1 MAEASFIQE
10 GVGRVQSALK
20 SLDKEY
26 RRIQKQAD
34 ARLRRVEKRAER
46 QIKRLQAGIRRSPLA
61 RPLARRAEDVRRRVE
76 EARSD
81 AQALFE
87 GRLEA
92 MLGTLKIAT
101 RTEIEKLER
110 KVALLNRKLQELEQA
125 KPARRKAAAKRQA
138 QA

>member
-1 MAEASFIQE
+1 MAEASFIRE

-26 RRIQKQAD
+26 RRVQKQAD
-34 ARLRRVEKRAER
+34 VRLRRVEKRAER
-46 QIKRLQAGIRRSPLA
+46 QIKRLRSGLLRSPLA
-61 RPLARRAEDVRRRVE
+61 KRAEDVRRRVE
-76 EARSD
+76 EARSE
-81 AQALFE
+81 AQSVFE

-101 RTEIEKLER
+101 RTEIEKLDR
-110 KVALLNRKLQELEQA
+110 KVALLNRKLHELEGA
-125 KPARRKAAAKRQA
+125 KPARRKASAKRQA

>member
-46 QIKRLQAGIRRSPLA
+46 QIKRLRAGIQRSPLA
-61 RPLARRAEDVRRRVE
+61 KRAEDVRRRVE
-76 EARSD
+76 EARSE
-81 AQALFE
+81 AQSVFE

-101 RTEIEKLER
+101 RTEMEKLER
-110 KVALLNRKLQELEQA
+110 KVALQNRKLHELEGA
-125 KPARRKAAAKRQA
+125 KPAGRKAKRQ
-138 QA
+138 QGS

>member
-46 QIKRLQAGIRRSPLA
+46 QIKRHRSGLARSPLA
-61 RPLARRAEDVRRRVE
+61 KRAEVVRRRVA
-76 EARSD
+76 EARSE
-81 AQALFE
+81 AQSVFE
-87 GRLEA
+87 GRLAA

-110 KVALLNRKLQELEQA
+110 KVALLNRKLQELEGA
-125 KPARRKAAAKRQA
+125 KPARRKASAKGHAAA
-138 QA
+138 

>member
-1 MAEASFIQE
+1 MADASFIQE

-26 RRIQKQAD
+26 RRVQKQAD

-46 QIKRLQAGIRRSPLA
+46 QIKRLRAGLQRSPLA
-61 RPLARRAEDVRRRVE
+61 KRAEDVRRRVE
-76 EARSD
+76 EARSE
-81 AQALFE
+81 AQSMFE

-110 KVALLNRKLQELEQA
+110 KVALLNRKLNELEGA
-125 KPARRKAAAKRQA
+125 KAARRKASPKGHAAA
-138 QA
+138 

>member
-26 RRIQKQAD
+26 RRVQKQAD

-46 QIKRLQAGIRRSPLA
+46 QIKRLRSGLARSPLA
-61 RPLARRAEDVRRRVE
+61 KRAEVVRRRVE
-76 EARSD
+76 EARSE
-81 AQALFE
+81 AQSVFE

-110 KVALLNRKLQELEQA
+110 KVALLNRKLQELEGA
-125 KPARRKAAAKRQA
+125 KPARRKANPKGHAAA
-138 QA
+138 

>member
-46 QIKRLQAGIRRSPLA
+46 QIKRLRSGLMRSPLA
-61 RPLARRAEDVRRRVE
+61 KRAEDVRRRVE
-76 EARSD
+76 EARSE
-81 AQALFE
+81 AQSVFE

-92 MLGTLKIAT
+92 MLGALKIAT
-101 RTEIEKLER
+101 RTEIEKLDR
-110 KVALLNRKLQELEQA
+110 KVALLNRKLHELEGT
-125 KPARRKAAAKRQA
+125 KPARRKASPKGHAAA
-138 QA
+138 

>member
-1 MAEASFIQE
+1 MAEATFIQE

-34 ARLRRVEKRAER
+34 VRLRKVEKRAER
-46 QIKRLQAGIRRSPLA
+46 QIKRLQAGLLRSPLA
-61 RPLARRAEDVRRRVE
+61 KRAEDVRRRVE
-76 EARSD
+76 EARAD
-81 AQALFE
+81 AQSMFE

-110 KVALLNRKLQELEQA
+110 KVALLNTKLHELERA
-125 KPARRKAAAKRQA
+125 KPARRAAVAKPKRRA
-138 QA
+138 RR

>member
-20 SLDKEY
+20 SLDREY

-34 ARLRRVEKRAER
+34 IRLRKVERRAER
-46 QIKRLQAGIRRSPLA
+46 QFKRLQTGIARSPLA
-61 RPLARRAEDVRRRVE
+61 KRAEDVRRRVE

-81 AQALFE
+81 AQAVFE

-92 MLGTLKIAT
+92 MLGSLKIAT

-110 KVALLNRKLQELEQA
+110 KVALINTKLHELERA
-125 KPARRKAAAKRQA
+125 KPRRASARRKASARR
-138 QA
+138 